1 MTKKNIVLVISFIF
15 LFSFYFTNSV
25 IAAVGD
31 TSRQTE
37 KFKAPNKV
45 KCYKKINKFISAVTP
60 FSLGPD
66 RSPGV
71 PGECM
76 RCREVTRK
84 WKKPTPPAIPL
95 PGIKKKKG
103 KCEVVGECV
112 VVEDRFCEGISG
124 GH

>member
-1 MTKKNIVLVISFIF
+1 MVISFIF
-15 LFSFYFTNSV
+15 IFPFFFTNSV
-25 IAAVGD
+25 ISAVGD

-60 FSLGPD
+60 FLLGTD

-71 PGECM
+71 PREFM

-84 WKKPTPPAIPL
+84 WKKPTPPAIPI
-95 PGIKKKKG
+95 P
-103 KCEVVGECV
+103 
-112 VVEDRFCEGISG
+112 
-124 GH
+124 